1 MNRWARVDRR
11 ALARRV
17 AWACVLSAALHTV
30 LLAVIEPP
38 DADALRRADWPALDV
53 KLARLVPDA
62 ITDERPTEA
71 RAPRKP
77 VADDLDVAARSRA
90 ARSVEKTANQTAS
103 ARVPRAPRAQRP
115 VKPAPRP
122 VAQPA
127 IILSQYV
134 PVPPGPDG
142 DDGGAHAADA
152 QAAGEAGHAA
162 LGDAPAAFPRKLELE
177 YSVLESEGQTVLGWM
192 VYRFER
198 EGERYRM
205 RLAVDAIGVA
215 SFFVKGHYLQRS
227 EGLLTAD
234 GFKPEHFMMRRGRR
248 ERIERA
254 DFDWSAARATL
265 SDAKGSRELALEAGT
280 QDLLSVVYQ
289 IAFLMGEQENPA
301 TVVVTDGRRF
311 HTAHLQVVGRETVR
325 TDLGPMETIHIQSE
339 LKEGWNVQLWLAPD
353 FGYLL
358 ARLRLRDKR
367 GREAEQ
373 VLASIKVQW

>member
-30 LLAVIEPP
+30 LLAVIEPL
-38 DADALRRADWPALDV
+38 DTDALRRADWPALDV
-53 KLARLVPDA
+53 KLARLDPEA
-62 ITDERPTEA
+62 MTGEHPTEA
-71 RAPRKP
+71 RAPREP
-77 VADDLDVAARSRA
+77 FADDLNVAARSRA
-90 ARSVEKTANQTAS
+90 ARPAKKTANAH
-103 ARVPRAPRAQRP
+103 VPRAPHAQRP
-115 VKPAPRP
+115 VKRAPRP
-122 VAQPA
+122 VPQPA
-127 IILSQYV
+127 IIMGGYV
-134 PVPPGPDG
+134 PMPPSPDG
-142 DDGGAHAADA
+142 DEGSARDADAKSAGGAGNAAR
-152 QAAGEAGHAA
+152 
-162 LGDAPAAFPRKLELE
+162 GDALAAFPHKLELE

-198 EGERYRM
+198 EGDRYRM

-215 SFFVKGHYLQRS
+215 SFFVKGRYLQRS
-227 EGLLTAD
+227 EGLLTAG
-234 GFKPEHFMMRRGRR
+234 GFMPEHFMMRRGRR

-254 DFDWSAARATL
+254 DFNWSAARATL
-265 SDAKGSRELALEAGT
+265 SDAQGSRELSLQAGT

-325 TDLGPMETIHIQSE
+325 TDLGPMETIHIRSE
-339 LKEGWNVQLWLAPD
+339 LKAGWNVQLWLAPD